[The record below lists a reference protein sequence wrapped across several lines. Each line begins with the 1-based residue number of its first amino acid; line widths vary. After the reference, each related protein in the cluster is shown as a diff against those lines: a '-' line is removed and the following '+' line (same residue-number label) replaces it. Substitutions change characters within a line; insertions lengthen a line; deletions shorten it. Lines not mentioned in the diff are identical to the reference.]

1 MQEIT
6 KKQRNYYREPT
17 WFKTIKYTLLVLFS
31 LFFLFPIYALVIN
44 SVMPYEQ
51 IQGMRSLWPEYF
63 EFSTYTKVFTD
74 GGFKIVFSGTFPF
87 VKIVLSGYIR
97 YLFNTILVCI
107 LNISGVCIASSL
119 TAYAISKLDFWGKNF
134 VFACIMG
141 MVLLPST
148 ILSIP
153 LYIIY
158 SKLGWVGT
166 LYPLWVPMWFGG
178 GTMNIFLVR
187 QFMKGIPKSYS
198 EAASLDGANSFQV
211 FVRIILPLVKPILI
225 YLAVTGFFGNWN
237 DFSGPLMYVR
247 DEEKNWTLSLA
258 LYMIFGTDSLGT
270 GTEKYM
276 NNQMAVGVMMMIPCV
291 ILFAFFQKTIME
303 GISVI
308 GVKG

>member
-1 MQEIT
+1 MT
-6 KKQRNYYREPT
+6 LALKKQRSIYREPV
-17 WFKTIKYTLLVLFS
+17 WFTCIKYFFLVLFS
-31 LFFLFPIYALVIN
+31 IIFLFPIYALFIN
-44 SVMPYEQ
+44 SVMPTEQ
-51 IQGMRSLWPEYF
+51 IQGLRSLWPWWF
-63 EFSTYTKVFTD
+63 DFTSYTKVFTAE
-74 GGFKIVFSGTFPF
+74 
-87 VKIVLSGYIR
+87 YIR
-97 YLFNTILVCI
+97 YFFNTILVCL
-107 LNISGVCIASSL
+107 LNIGGVCVASSL

-134 VFACIMG
+134 VFAIIMG

-158 SKLGWVGT
+158 SKLNWIGT

-198 EAASLDGANSFQV
+198 EAASLDGANTLQV
-211 FVRIILPLVKPILI
+211 FCRIILPLVKPILI
-225 YLAVTGFFGNWN
+225 YLAVTGFIGNWN

-247 DEEKNWTLSLA
+247 DEQKNWTLSLA
-258 LYMIFGTDSLGT
+258 LYMIFGTDSLGSAT
-270 GTEKYM
+270 QKLM

>member
-1 MQEIT
+1 MQRII
-6 KKQRNYYREPT
+6 KKQRSIYKEPV
-17 WFKTIKYTLLVLFS
+17 WFTSIKYFFLILFS
-31 LFFLFPIYALVIN
+31 FIFLFPIYALFIN

-51 IQGMRSLWPEYF
+51 LQGMRSLWPDYF
-63 EFSTYTKVFTD
+63 EFSTYTKVFT
-74 GGFKIVFSGTFPF
+74 SE
-87 VKIVLSGYIR
+87 YIR
-97 YLFNTILVCI
+97 YLLNTLIVCV
-107 LNISGVCIASSL
+107 LNIGGVCIASSL

-134 VFACIMG
+134 VFAIIMG
-141 MVLLPST
+141 MILLPST

-158 SKLGWVGT
+158 SELGWVGT

-198 EAASLDGANSFQV
+198 EAASLDGANNFQV
-211 FVRIILPLVKPILI
+211 YVKIVLPLIKPILI

-247 DEEKNWTLSLA
+247 DEQRNWTLSLA
-258 LYMIFGTDSLGT
+258 LYMIFGTDSLGS
-270 GTEKYM
+270 GTEKFM
-276 NNQMAVGVMMMIPCV
+276 NNQMAVGVMMMTPCV
-291 ILFAFFQKTIME
+291 ILFSFFQKTIME

-308 GVKG
+308 GIKG

>member
-1 MQEIT
+1 MQRII
-6 KKQRNYYREPT
+6 KKQRSIYKEPV
-17 WFKTIKYTLLVLFS
+17 WFTSIKYFFLILFS
-31 LFFLFPIYALVIN
+31 FIFLFPIYALFIN

-51 IQGMRSLWPEYF
+51 LQGMRSLWPDYF
-63 EFSTYTKVFTD
+63 EFSTYTKVFT
-74 GGFKIVFSGTFPF
+74 SE
-87 VKIVLSGYIR
+87 YIR
-97 YLFNTILVCI
+97 YLLNTLIVCV
-107 LNISGVCIASSL
+107 LNIGGVCIASSL

-134 VFACIMG
+134 VFAIIMG
-141 MVLLPST
+141 MILLPST

-158 SKLGWVGT
+158 SELGWVGT

-198 EAASLDGANSFQV
+198 EAASLDGANNFQV
-211 FVRIILPLVKPILI
+211 YVKIVLPLIKPILI

-247 DEEKNWTLSLA
+247 DEQRNWTLSLA
-258 LYMIFGTDSLGT
+258 LYMIFGTDSLGS
-270 GTEKYM
+270 GTEKFM

-291 ILFAFFQKTIME
+291 ILFSFFQKTIME

-308 GVKG
+308 GIKG

>member
-1 MQEIT
+1 MQNIV
-6 KKQRNYYREPT
+6 KKQRSYYKEPLAL
-17 WFKTIKYTLLVLFS
+17 TIAKYFFLVLFS
-31 LFFLFPIYALVIN
+31 FFFLFPVYALVIN
-44 SVMPYEQ
+44 SFMPYEQ
-51 IQGMRSLWPEYF
+51 LVGVRSLWPKYF
-63 EFSTYTKVFTD
+63 EFKTYTKVFTTEY
-74 GGFKIVFSGTFPF
+74 VRYF
-87 VKIVLSGYIR
+87 V
-97 YLFNTILVCI
+97 NTLKVCF
-107 LNISGVCIASSL
+107 LNIGGVCVASSL

-134 VFACIMG
+134 VFAVIMG

-158 SKLGWVGT
+158 SKLEWIGT

-198 EAASLDGANSFQV
+198 EAASLDGANSLQV
-211 FVRIILPLVKPILI
+211 FIKIILPLVKPILI

-247 DEEKNWTLSLA
+247 DEQKNWTVSLA
-258 LYMIFGTDSLGT
+258 LYMIFGTDSLGS
-270 GTEKYM
+270 GTQKFM

>member
-1 MQEIT
+1 MQMKV
-6 KKQRNYYREPT
+6 KKQRSYYREPIYFT
-17 WFKTIKYTLLVLFS
+17 CIKYFFLVLFS
-31 LFFLFPIYALVIN
+31 IVFLFPIYALVIN
-44 SVMPYEQ
+44 SFMPYEQ
-51 IQGMRSLWPEYF
+51 IQGLRSLWPNYF
-63 EFSTYTKVFTD
+63 EFRTYTKVFND
-74 GGFKIVFSGTFPF
+74 PAY
-87 VKIVLSGYIR
+87 LR
-97 YLFNTILVCI
+97 YLLNTLLVCV
-107 LNISGVCIASSL
+107 LNIGGVCVASSL
-119 TAYAISKLDFWGKNF
+119 TAYAISKLEFWGKNF
-134 VFACIMG
+134 VFAIIMG

-153 LYIIY
+153 LYLIY
-158 SKLGWVGT
+158 SKLNWIGT

-198 EAASLDGANSFQV
+198 EAASLDGANSFQI
-211 FVRIILPLVKPILI
+211 FIKIILPLVKPILI

-247 DEEKNWTLSLA
+247 DEQSNWTLSLA
-258 LYMIFGTDSLGT
+258 LYMIFGTDSLGS
-270 GTEKYM
+270 GTEKFM

-291 ILFAFFQKTIME
+291 VLFSFFQKTIME

>member
-1 MQEIT
+1 MAKLV
-6 KKQRNYYREPT
+6 KKQGSIYREPV
-17 WFKTIKYTLLVLFS
+17 WFTCIKYFFLVLFS
-31 LFFLFPIYALVIN
+31 FIFLFPIYALFIN

-51 IQGMRSLWPEYF
+51 LQGMRSLWPDYF
-63 EFSTYTKVFTD
+63 EFSTYTKVFTSEY
-74 GGFKIVFSGTFPF
+74 V
-87 VKIVLSGYIR
+87 R
-97 YLFNTILVCI
+97 YLFNTLMVCA

-134 VFACIMG
+134 VFAIIMG
-141 MVLLPST
+141 MVLLPGT

-158 SKLGWVGT
+158 SELGWIGT

-198 EAASLDGANSFQV
+198 EAASLDGANNFQV
-211 FVRIILPLVKPILI
+211 FIKIILPLIKPILI

-247 DEEKNWTLSLA
+247 DEQKNWTLSLA
-258 LYMIFGTDSLGT
+258 LYMIFGTDSLGS
-270 GTEKYM
+270 GTEKFM

-291 ILFAFFQKTIME
+291 VLFSFFQKTIME

>member
-1 MQEIT
+1 MQMKV
-6 KKQRNYYREPT
+6 KKERSYYREPVYFT
-17 WFKTIKYTLLVLFS
+17 CIKYFFLVLFS
-31 LFFLFPIYALVIN
+31 IIFLFPIYALVIN
-44 SVMPYEQ
+44 SFMPYEQ
-51 IQGMRSLWPEYF
+51 IQGLRSLWPKYF
-63 EFSTYTKVFTD
+63 EFRTYTKVFND
-74 GGFKIVFSGTFPF
+74 
-87 VKIVLSGYIR
+87 LAYLR
-97 YLFNTILVCI
+97 YLLNTLLVCV

-119 TAYAISKLDFWGKNF
+119 TAYAISKLDFWGKNV
-134 VFACIMG
+134 VFAIIMG

-153 LYIIY
+153 LYLIY
-158 SKLGWVGT
+158 SKLNWIGT
-166 LYPLWVPMWFGG
+166 LYPLWVPIWFGG

-198 EAASLDGANSFQV
+198 EAASLDGANSFQI
-211 FVRIILPLVKPILI
+211 FIKIILPLVKPILI

-247 DEEKNWTLSLA
+247 DEQSNWTLSLA
-258 LYMIFGTDSLGT
+258 LYMIFGTDSLGS
-270 GTEKYM
+270 GTEKFM

-291 ILFAFFQKTIME
+291 FLFSFFQKTIME